1 MKRFFDSRWGLAV
14 WFTLI
19 ALLSPVLLSVF
30 FCWLPGLDFWY
41 TAQYMFFL
49 FCGSGVVSA
58 LLLILTNI
66 NEDLS
71 YGFGAGLY
79 YGTIAIAYSI
89 SKLGWYI
96 PNWDRLI
103 LSFTI
108 AALVCY
114 IVWLEKFK

>member
-14 WFTLI
+14 WFTLT

-30 FCWLPGLDFWY
+30 LCLFPGLDFWY
-41 TAQYMFFL
+41 TVQYIFFL
-49 FCGSGVVSA
+49 FCGSGLVSA
-58 LLLILTNI
+58 LLLVLTNI

-79 YGTIAIAYSI
+79 YGTIAVAYSI
-89 SKLGWYI
+89 DAFGWYI

-103 LSFTI
+103 LSFIIT
-108 AALVCY
+108 ALICY
-114 IVWLEKFK
+114 IVWLKMHK